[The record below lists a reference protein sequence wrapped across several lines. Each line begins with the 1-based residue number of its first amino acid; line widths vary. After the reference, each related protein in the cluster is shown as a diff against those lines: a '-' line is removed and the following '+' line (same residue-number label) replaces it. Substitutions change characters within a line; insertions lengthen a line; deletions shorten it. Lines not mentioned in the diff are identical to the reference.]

1 MLHSH
6 SSQLWL
12 DPLLVPLSFEP
23 FLISALK
30 KISKLISWFDKK
42 WLLNF
47 SKFSSNVKL
56 NRYLQ
61 ISTAQSWDQS
71 KLRRRPLSMQHE
83 TQLYFCRRHI
93 KTRATIIWNIEPLNI
108 VMVAGHRLANIQA
121 CFGWWLKKNSH
132 DNKNLLVW
140 DYHEFQ
146 LWRLTNDLFG
156 RRTSCVL
163 VVAVML
169 WEELGKLVLLSCCMS
184 SKLWSHNYTWPL
196 VKKP

>member
-30 KISKLISWFDKK
+30 KFRSLFHDLTKMALKFKK
-42 WLLNF
+42 F
-47 SKFSSNVKL
+47 PQKSNWMNNVHMTTEKM
-56 NRYLQ
+56 Q
-61 ISTAQSWDQS
+61 ISAAQTRICWDH
-71 KLRRRPLSMQHE
+71 RE
-83 TQLYFCRRHI
+83 EGEDI
-93 KTRATIIWNIEPLNI
+93 KTRATISWIIEPLSKLRIYSNGSWTS
-108 VMVAGHRLANIQA
+108 VSQHTGM
-121 CFGWWLKKNSH
+121 FWLMIEKKNSH